1 MKAIRKAKVTYAI
14 LFLVALVLFLAE
26 KPGTVTY
33 AASKKNGLKNYK
45 TITVEKSQKIKGMVY
60 SMEKNG
66 DGYTVIAA
74 KNGDQKTILSYCD
87 SPAVTTNG
95 KYVYYATGEFQMMS
109 NYPIYS
115 NVKIYQYNINTQKQK
130 KIMQRKDA
138 GLMMVPFAS
147 DGTYV
152 YAGNA
157 TQYGSVYGNLTVI
170 NAKKKTKVTVG
181 CDVSKVQKVKNKV
194 LVSATDAPHG
204 AALYLINP
212 NGKKAK
218 KLSEE
223 NVVKVK
229 VKGKYIY
236 FTEATLSL
244 QSRECRCDLNGKN
257 KKVLKD
263 CKKILYL
270 IFDYPHKHHTFKH
283 FEV

>member
-14 LFLVALVLFLAE
+14 LFLAALVLFLAV

-95 KYVYYATGEFQMMS
+95 KYMYYATGEFQMMS

-115 NVKIYQYNINTQKQK
+115 NVKIYQYNINTRKQK

-138 GLMMVPFAS
+138 VVPRTS
-147 DGTYV
+147 LCIT
-152 YAGNA
+152 
-157 TQYGSVYGNLTVI
+157 SVKLVNTESRNVWLE
-170 NAKKKTKVTVG
+170 
-181 CDVSKVQKVKNKV
+181 DV
-194 LVSATDAPHG
+194 
-204 AALYLINP
+204 
-212 NGKKAK
+212 
-218 KLSEE
+218 
-223 NVVKVK
+223 
-229 VKGKYIY
+229 
-236 FTEATLSL
+236 
-244 QSRECRCDLNGKN
+244 
-257 KKVLKD
+257 
-263 CKKILYL
+263 
-270 IFDYPHKHHTFKH
+270 
-283 FEV
+283 

>member
-1 MKAIRKAKVTYAI
+1 
-14 LFLVALVLFLAE
+14 
-26 KPGTVTY
+26 
-33 AASKKNGLKNYK
+33 
-45 TITVEKSQKIKGMVY
+45 
-60 SMEKNG
+60 
-66 DGYTVIAA
+66 
-74 KNGDQKTILSYCD
+74 
-87 SPAVTTNG
+87 
-95 KYVYYATGEFQMMS
+95 MMS
-109 NYPIYS
+109 IYPIYS
-115 NVKIYQYNINTQKQK
+115 FVKIYQYNIYTRKQK
-130 KIMQRKDA
+130 KIMQRKDT
-138 GLMMVPFAS
+138 GLMMMPFAS

-181 CDVSKVQKVKNKV
+181 CDVSKVWKVKSKV

-263 CKKILYL
+263 WK
-270 IFDYPHKHHTFKH
+270 
-283 FEV
+283 

>member
-14 LFLVALVLFLAE
+14 LFLAALVLFLAV

-95 KYVYYATGEFQMMS
+95 KYMYYATGEFQMMS

-115 NVKIYQYNINTQKQK
+115 NVKIYQYNINTRKQK
-130 KIMQRKDA
+130 KIMQRKDT
-138 GLMMVPFAS
+138 GLMMMPFAS

-170 NAKKKTKVTVG
+170 NAKKKTNVTVG
-181 CDVSKVQKVKNKV
+181 CDVSKVWKVKSKV

-263 CKKILYL
+263 WK
-270 IFDYPHKHHTFKH
+270 
-283 FEV
+283 

>member
-115 NVKIYQYNINTQKQK
+115 NVKIYQYNINTRKQK
-130 KIMQRKDA
+130 KIMQRKDT
-138 GLMMVPFAS
+138 GLMMMPFAS

-181 CDVSKVQKVKNKV
+181 CDVSKVWKVKSKV

-263 CKKILYL
+263 WK
-270 IFDYPHKHHTFKH
+270 
-283 FEV
+283 

>member
-74 KNGDQKTILSYCD
+74 KNGGQKTILSYCD

-263 CKKILYL
+263 WK
-270 IFDYPHKHHTFKH
+270 
-283 FEV
+283 